1 MATHPIADK
10 EVEVP
15 EWEHTGAATDN
26 GTATRAPGP
35 TLRER
40 FDSAMPP
47 HKKYLGMRRNI
58 FLLVLLAA
66 VLSLLALI
74 IGLAVGLTQ
83 KSRYESRDPH
93 TTPPLTPA
101 LANRQIYLCPRT
113 PRLSVVTSRIIR
125 QDSAPVA

>member
-26 GTATRAPGP
+26 GTATRGP
-35 TLRER
+35 TLRQK

-47 HKKYLGMRRNI
+47 HKKYLGMRRKV

-66 VLSLLALI
+66 VLALLALI
-74 IGLAVGLTQ
+74 IGLAVGLSQ
-83 KSRYESRDPH
+83 KSKYESRDPH
-93 TTPPLTPA
+93 TANLLTIA
-101 LANRQIYLCPRT
+101 SANRRICLYLRI
-113 PRLSVVTSRIIR
+113 PRLSLATSRTIR
-125 QDSAPVA
+125 QDSALAV